1 MYEAFA
7 KLVNGSIA
15 AGFLVLAVLALRLAL
30 RKAPGWTRCLLWAL
44 VAVQLLCPV
53 RIESDFSAYNLA
65 PASLTQS
72 GAVEYVRYNGKSEK
86 PSLVWQT
93 PQRAEAA
100 AQAETAAAAQPSV
113 RTKTHTEYL
122 PPLMRI
128 WAAGVSA
135 MLLYALIS
143 WLRLRRMTAA
153 SLRLQENVFLCDEL
167 PSPFILGVLR
177 PKIFLPSEL
186 NDTQRAAVLAHE
198 RAHLARR
205 DQAWKPL
212 GFVLLS
218 VHWFNPLLW
227 LAYILLCRDIELAC
241 DEKVV
246 KALANDEKQAYSRA
260 LLQCSLPRH
269 MIAACPLAFGEV
281 GVKTRIKAIL
291 NYKKPAFW
299 AVFAAVLVI
308 LLAAVCF
315 LTQPKRAEAAPV
327 AGAYRMGENRYM
339 NLLSSAFSPSGDDG
353 KTYLI
358 ETFADTWGEQL
369 RLSIVDDDI
378 GLEGSYETRAP
389 WRELDT
395 DGAPTWASFFP
406 DGFYPI
412 FAPSIDGYSLRQV
425 RVLNEKF
432 VLFRMDAELWLG
444 RLWGVSDG
452 VLMWCVQLNKTSD
465 EASLYALTS
474 AVRERQRDALAQ
486 LQTVLTALTQDG
498 ASAAFRYYEEGTLR
512 GSRPG
517 SPDAALAARLTGAD
531 WSVIAQEDALST
543 VWELAVLC
551 GDGST
556 LRFWKRSDD
565 VLLQTADG
573 GGFWFR
579 CAREDGEAPLGDA
592 VFAWYNEK

>member
-1 MYEAFA
+1 MYEAFT

-15 AGFLVLAVLALRLAL
+15 AGFLVFAVLALRLAL
-30 RKAPGWTRCLLWAL
+30 RKAPKWTRCLLWAL

-53 RIESDFSAYNLA
+53 RIESDLSVYNLA
-65 PASLTQS
+65 SASLTDS

-93 PQRAEAA
+93 PQRAEPA
-100 AQAETAAAAQPSV
+100 AQPEASAAAQPSV

-122 PPLMRI
+122 PPLMCI

-135 MLLYALIS
+135 MLLYALVS
-143 WLRLRRMTAA
+143 YLRLRRKTAA
-153 SLRLQENVFLCDEL
+153 SLHLQENVFLCDEL

-186 NDTQRAAVLAHE
+186 NDAQRAAVLAHE
-198 RAHLARR
+198 RAHLARL
-205 DQAWKPL
+205 DQVWKPL

-246 KALANDEKQAYSRA
+246 KTLASEEKQAYSRA

-269 MIAACPLAFGEV
+269 LIAACPLAFGEV

-291 NYKKPAFW
+291 SYKKPAFW
-299 AVFAAVLVI
+299 VVFAAVLAI
-308 LLAAVCF
+308 LVTAVCF
-315 LTQPKRAEAAPV
+315 LTQPKRAASTPV
-327 AGAYRMGENRYM
+327 AGAYRMGESRYM
-339 NLLSSAFSPSGDDG
+339 NPLSSAFFPSGDDG

-358 ETFADTWGEQL
+358 ETFSDTWGEQL
-369 RLSIVDDDI
+369 RLSIVDDDT
-378 GLEGSYETRAP
+378 GLEGSYETSAP
-389 WRELDT
+389 WRDLDT

-406 DGFYPI
+406 DGFYPT

-425 RVLNEKF
+425 RLLGENL

-452 VLMWCVQLNKTSD
+452 VLVWCAQLNKTSD

-498 ASAAFRYYEEGTLR
+498 ASAAFRYYDEGTLR
-512 GSRPG
+512 SSRQSG
-517 SPDAALAARLTGAD
+517 FDAALAARLTDAD
-531 WSVIAQEDALST
+531 WSVLAQEDALQT
-543 VWELAVLC
+543 AWELAVLC

-573 GGFWFR
+573 SGFWFR
-579 CAREDGEAPLGDA
+579 CAREDGETPLGDA
-592 VFAWYNEK
+592 VFAWYDKQ